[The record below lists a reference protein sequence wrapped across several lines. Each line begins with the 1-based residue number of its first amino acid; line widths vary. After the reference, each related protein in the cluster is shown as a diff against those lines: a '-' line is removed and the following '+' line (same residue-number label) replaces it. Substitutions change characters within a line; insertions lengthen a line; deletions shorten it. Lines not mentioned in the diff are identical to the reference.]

1 MWHSIGGE
9 PVEGVLL
16 IDSVSMLQ
24 MRESAGVAS
33 VDTCELTVKT
43 PELLDWLALGQY
55 ESIVAN
61 TVDASPAN
69 LERRSAISAVAVA
82 VAVAVMRAMLSGDA
96 NPAAMADGLL
106 ASVAGR
112 HFQAFAVDPDV

>member
-1 MWHSIGGE
+1 MRTPYTAQVLVDMWHSIGGE

-16 IDSVSMLQ
+16 TDSVSMLQ

-33 VDTCELTVKT
+33 VDTGELTVKT
-43 PELLDWLALGQY
+43 PELLDWLALEQY

-69 LERRSAISAVAVA
+69 LERRSAISAVAVGGC
-82 VAVAVMRAMLSGDA
+82 ST
-96 NPAAMADGLL
+96 P
-106 ASVAGR
+106 SS
-112 HFQAFAVDPDV
+112 H